1 MKKNQAR
8 TALIKARKDK
18 KMTQQEVADAVGINR
33 AFLANIERGQH
44 TPSLEVARKIA
55 LVLESDME
63 TLFFKSD
70 VRKTHT
76 A

>member
-1 MKKNQAR
+1 MKNKKVR

-33 AFLANIERGQH
+33 AFLANIERGEH
-44 TPSLEVARKIA
+44 APSLEVARKIA
-55 LVLESDME
+55 IALESDME
-63 TLFFKSD
+63 TLFFNTN
-70 VRKTHT
+70 VRKTNT

>member
-1 MKKNQAR
+1 
-8 TALIKARKDK
+8 
-18 KMTQQEVADAVGINR
+18 MTQQEVADAVGINR
-33 AFLANIERGQH
+33 AFLANIERGEH

-63 TLFFKSD
+63 TLFFNQD
-70 VRKTHT
+70 VRKTNI

>member
-1 MKKNQAR
+1 MKHIKTR
-8 TALIKARKDK
+8 SSLIKARKDK

-33 AFLANIERGQH
+33 AFLANIERGEH

-63 TLFFKSD
+63 TLFFNQD
-70 VRKTHT
+70 VRKTNI

>member
-1 MKKNQAR
+1 MKKNKAR

-18 KMTQQEVADAVGINR
+18 GMTQQEVADTVGINR
-33 AFLANIERGQH
+33 AFLANIERGEH

-70 VRKTHT
+70 VRKTNT